1 MGKSTN
7 IFSQSSKISEQSL
20 TLQSQPTRLVA
31 RHIES
36 EILSCDASKRGKFIC
51 DRKDGRIAL
60 LLWLIPQRDGVCYR
74 MPACSEKIADR
85 GGSIFPFFH
94 IKVFPRP
101 TGEE

>member
-1 MGKSTN
+1 M
-7 IFSQSSKISEQSL
+7 QR
-20 TLQSQPTRLVA
+20 QPKRWVV

-51 DRKDGRIAL
+51 DRTDLRIAF
-60 LLWLIPQRDGVCYR
+60 LLWLIPQSVGISFN
-74 MPACSEKIADR
+74 MPAYCVTIADR